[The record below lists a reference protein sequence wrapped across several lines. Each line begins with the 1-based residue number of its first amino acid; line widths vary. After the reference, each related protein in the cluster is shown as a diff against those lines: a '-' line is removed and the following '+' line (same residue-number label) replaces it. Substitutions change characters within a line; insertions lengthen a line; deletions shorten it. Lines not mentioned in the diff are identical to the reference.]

1 MSDFDIN
8 NYLTKNYLVILDELN
23 NKNKFLNFMNYINN
37 NFKKIKIS
45 KLELLI
51 KIVLNKILYYD
62 GNLENEEFKNFYEK
76 IEDDENKE
84 LLDNFIIYY
93 DNLDILKKN
102 YYLILYIIVS
112 SFKGRYNYLKIDLS
126 KRLDNEFLENLDN
139 LIENDIF
146 KYYNS
151 FFDLSLNRAFFKRL
165 KECRDSN
172 VMIIYTNEMIS
183 RLISLRELFSL
194 DLLKVLD
201 IKKITIGEFYELNY
215 FERVNYFLN
224 FYNRTNNLF
233 KIFFKITN
241 FMKRFL
247 VKIND
252 LIEIS
257 QLDYLDSLT
266 DSDDINPGIFCILD
280 EEEIN
285 EVKNLSN
292 DEDEH
297 VDTPYF
303 NNITN
308 LFIKS
313 EVNNNDESFGDS
325 NSSSESDG
333 ET

>member
-1 MSDFDIN
+1 M
-8 NYLTKNYLVILDELN
+8 
-23 NKNKFLNFMNYINN
+23 
-37 NFKKIKIS
+37 
-45 KLELLI
+45 
-51 KIVLNKILYYD
+51 NKILHFE

-76 IEDDENKE
+76 INGEENKE
-84 LLDNFIIYY
+84 LLNNFINYY
-93 DNLDILKKN
+93 DNLDILKNN
-102 YYLILYIIVS
+102 YYLILYVILD
-112 SFKGRYNYLKIDLS
+112 SFKNKYNYLKIDFS
-126 KRLDNEFLENLDN
+126 KKLDFELLNDLDN

-151 FFDLSLNRAFFKRL
+151 FFDLNLNRAFFKRL
-165 KECRDSN
+165 KECKDSN
-172 VMIIYTNEMIS
+172 VMVIYTNEIIS
-183 RLISLRELFSL
+183 RLVGLRELFSL
-194 DLLKVLD
+194 DLLKILD
-201 IKKITIGEFYELNY
+201 IKKITISEFYKLDY

-224 FYNRTNNLF
+224 FYNKTNNLF

-241 FMKRFL
+241 FIKRFL
-247 VKIND
+247 LKIND

-257 QLDYLDSLT
+257 QFDYLDSLT
-266 DSDDINPGIFCILD
+266 DSDDINPGLFCILN

-285 EVKNLSN
+285 EVQNLSN
-292 DEDEH
+292 EEEEH

>member
-51 KIVLNKILYYD
+51 KIILNKILYYE

-126 KRLDNEFLENLDN
+126 KKLDNEFLENLDN